1 VTVSDIIIWT
11 FVEFFLSLPQ
21 NYMPMQPK
29 IKKCLYLIN
38 LLERK
43 GAMTLKEINECYQ
56 YSSIY
61 EGDNILPRTFLRYK
75 DFIEVNFPCYIE
87 YNARTGKYELHRHKA
102 LYGED
107 DSLFD
112 YLLSA
117 YHIEGMTE
125 LALKHREKIVLT
137 DAPTGVENVQIIL
150 EAIDKKRGIEC
161 DYYSFNKK
169 SIKQQKLIPYFLRT
183 WENRWYLVAEPDN
196 HHHGQSVFA
205 LERMDNIRLTEEKM
219 LPSKNITAEEYFEGC
234 FGVNHSDDQKPER
247 ILIKVYSTQ
256 VEYIKALPLHESQ
269 KEIEA
274 TDEWSIFEY
283 RLVPCYNFYQQLLW
297 HREKLEVLE
306 PQNVRDEIKNSIKK
320 MLEHY
325 T

>member
-1 VTVSDIIIWT
+1 
-11 FVEFFLSLPQ
+11 
-21 NYMPMQPK
+21 
-29 IKKCLYLIN
+29 
-38 LLERK
+38 
-43 GAMTLKEINECYQ
+43 MTLKEINDCYQ
-56 YSSIY
+56 YSSIC
-61 EGDNILPRTFLRYK
+61 EGDKIIPRTFLRYK

-125 LALKHREKIVLT
+125 LALKHRDKIMLT
-137 DAPTGVENVQIIL
+137 EAPTGVENVQMIL
-150 EAIDKKRGIEC
+150 EAIDKKKGILC
-161 DYYSFNKK
+161 DYYSYNKK
-169 SIKQQKLIPYFLRT
+169 SVKLQKLIPYFLRT

-219 LPSKNITAEEYFEGC
+219 LPSKKITADEYFDGS

-256 VEYIKALPLHESQ
+256 VEYIKALPIHESQ
-269 KEIEA
+269 KEIE
-274 TDEWSIFEY
+274 TTGEWSIFEY

-306 PQNVRDEIKNSIKK
+306 PMYVRDEMKK
-320 MLEHY
+320 VIETMIAKY
-325 T
+325 K

>member
-1 VTVSDIIIWT
+1 M
-11 FVEFFLSLPQ
+11 L
-21 NYMPMQPK
+21 PK

-219 LPSKNITAEEYFEGC
+219 LPSKNITAEEYFEGS
-234 FGVNHSDDQKPER
+234 FGVNHSDDQKPDR

>member
-1 VTVSDIIIWT
+1 MTVSDIIIWT

-219 LPSKNITAEEYFEGC
+219 LPSKNITAEEYFEGS
-234 FGVNHSDDQKPER
+234 FGVNHSDDQKPDR

>member
-1 VTVSDIIIWT
+1 M
-11 FVEFFLSLPQ
+11 L
-21 NYMPMQPK
+21 PK
-29 IKKCLYLIN
+29 IRKCLYLIN

-61 EGDNILPRTFLRYK
+61 EGDDILPRTFLRYK

-219 LPSKNITAEEYFEGC
+219 LPSKNITAEEYFEGS
-234 FGVNHSDDQKPER
+234 FGVNHSDDQKPDR

-306 PQNVRDEIKNSIKK
+306 PQNARDEIKNSIKK

>member
-1 VTVSDIIIWT
+1 MSK
-11 FVEFFLSLPQ
+11 L
-21 NYMPMQPK
+21 
-29 IKKCLYLIN
+29 KKCLYLIN

-43 GAMTLKEINECYQ
+43 GALTLKEINDYYQ
-56 YSSIY
+56 YSSIC
-61 EGDNILPRTFLRYK
+61 EGDEILPRTFLRYK
-75 DFIEVNFPCYIE
+75 DYIEATFPCYIE
-87 YNARTGKYELHRHKA
+87 YNARTGKYELCRHRA

-107 DSLFD
+107 DSLYD

-125 LALKHREKIVLT
+125 LALKHREKILLS
-137 DAPTGVENVQIIL
+137 DAPTGVEYVQTIL

-161 DYYSFNKK
+161 DYYSYNKK
-169 SIKQQKLIPYFLRT
+169 TVKQHKLIPYFLRT

-196 HHHGQSVFA
+196 HHHGQAVFA

-219 LPSKNITAEEYFEGC
+219 LPSKKITPEEYFDGC
-234 FGVNHSDDQKPER
+234 FGVNHSDEQKPER

-256 VEYIKALPLHESQ
+256 VEYIKALPIHESQ

-283 RLVPCYNFYQQLLW
+283 RIIPCFNFYQQLLW
-297 HREKLEVLE
+297 HRERIEVLE
-306 PQNVRDEIKNSIKK
+306 PKSVRDEMKRIIEE
-320 MLEHY
+320 MLNHY
-325 T
+325 C

>member
-1 VTVSDIIIWT
+1 M
-11 FVEFFLSLPQ
+11 L
-21 NYMPMQPK
+21 PK
-29 IKKCLYLIN
+29 IRKCLYLIN

-61 EGDNILPRTFLRYK
+61 EGDNIIPRTFLRYK

-125 LALKHREKIVLT
+125 LALKHREKIMLS
-137 DAPTGVENVQIIL
+137 DAPTGVENVQMIL
-150 EAIDKKRGIEC
+150 EAIDKKKGIVC

-169 SIKQQKLIPYFLRT
+169 TKKSHVMIPYFLRT
-183 WENRWYLVAEPDN
+183 WEQRWYLAAELNN
-196 HHHGQSVFA
+196 HHHGIAIFA
-205 LERMDNIRLTEEKM
+205 LERMDNLSLTEEKM
-219 LPSKNITAEEYFEGC
+219 TPTHNITVDEYFDGC
-234 FGVNHSDDQKPER
+234 FGVNHSDEQKPER

-256 VEYIKALPLHESQ
+256 VEYVKALPIHESQ
-269 KEIEA
+269 KEIE
-274 TDEWSIFEY
+274 TTYEWSIFEY

-306 PQNVRDEIKNSIKK
+306 PQYVRDEIKMVIQK

-325 T
+325 